1 MSDHTVTYKACKLHK
16 REVRERD
23 CADCRRLTF
32 RATMAA
38 WGMPVKVP
46 TYKGGYPTARAYED
60 QNQTAQTYTYRYDP
74 VDEDRRKLALWIRN
88 ATATVE
94 G

>member
-1 MSDHTVTYKACKLHK
+1 MSDHTVTYKACKLHR

-46 TYKGGYPTARAYED
+46 TYKGGWPVADAYNAD
-60 QNQTAQTYTYRYDP
+60 WNRGAAAHACRTTDD
-74 VDEDRRKLALWIRN
+74 DERKLAAWIRN
-88 ATATVE
+88 ATAWN
-94 G
+94 GA

>member
-1 MSDHTVTYKACKLHK
+1 MSDHTVTYKACKGHRRSPLDGATL
-16 REVRERD
+16 ERL
-23 CADCRRLTF
+23 CEDCRRLTF

-46 TYKGGYPTARAYED
+46 TYNGRWPLADAYEGFPYAHRTTD
-60 QNQTAQTYTYRYDP
+60 D
-74 VDEDRRKLALWIRN
+74 DHRKLELWIRN

-94 G
+94 A